1 MLFHRDGHRGG
12 GLARADHERSARRR
26 MGKVTRKDLERIG
39 SGDRGLKAL
48 CEQLFRIH
56 ASTLA
61 LAGGGADCLHVHHLE
76 HRLEQTAFG
85 VADLVEH
92 REMIF
97 PRARYVRLAQLA
109 PFFPDEP
116 VLHVESLGFLRAH
129 RGIEGGIWGRRE
141 KRRAYFQRG
150 SPVEAHITIHRGYL
164 DDLRQVVQAADGHR
178 GADDLLRQVW
188 RVVRPAAAE
197 HHGGQMPPCVRL
209 AEVVSVGGRA
219 EILSVTVQPRAGLY
233 YLYHDVFD
241 SHRGAKSV
249 VGHRDRDPGLGER
262 RRDERKALLVERTPI
277 SAVDVH
283 QKPPALSLGA
293 EDVHFFRF
301 ARAVRHVQ
309 VAVEAGAGPLRLFSP
324 AIEDLLI
331 VLDYEPRIVE
341 KVVVCLVRV
350 HLAVPERRSRR
361 GSGRT
366 TAYARGNAAGF
377 AAFG

>member
-1 MLFHRDGHRGG
+1 
-12 GLARADHERSARRR
+12 
-26 MGKVTRKDLERIG
+26 
-39 SGDRGLKAL
+39 
-48 CEQLFRIH
+48 
-56 ASTLA
+56 
-61 LAGGGADCLHVHHLE
+61 
-76 HRLEQTAFG
+76 
-85 VADLVEH
+85 
-92 REMIF
+92 MIF

-116 VLHVESLGFLRAH
+116 VLHVESLVFLRAH
-129 RGIEGGIWGRRE
+129 RGIEGGICGRRE

-197 HHGGQMPPCVRL
+197 HHGGQMPPCGMP
-209 AEVVSVGGRA
+209 AEVDSVGGRA
-219 EILSVTVQPRAGLY
+219 EILG
-233 YLYHDVFD
+233 
-241 SHRGAKSV
+241 
-249 VGHRDRDPGLGER
+249 
-262 RRDERKALLVERTPI
+262 DERKALLVERTPI

-293 EDVHFFRF
+293 EDVHFFGF